1 MKTSPQIYSQILFRG
16 ICSTDRGIQS
26 FVAPLMNPLA
36 RGYEELYKTQKRSE
50 TLQESKKDEF
60 FGLRDFYRYECS
72 LLSLYSLILCMFFLK
87 FIYFLCLLN
96 IHSADR
102 CSKYS
107 FDSPSVSLFIR
118 SDLVLLAINI
128 PGLVL

>member
-72 LLSLYSLILCMFFLK
+72 LLSLYSLILCMFFFSRGLL
-87 FIYFLCLLN
+87 YFGDITYAKNHIFPRASSGDLLLN
-96 IHSADR
+96 G
-102 CSKYS
+102 KQNKP
-107 FDSPSVSLFIR
+107 F
-118 SDLVLLAINI
+118 VLLSDELTII
-128 PGLVL
+128 P